1 MTMPKIADH
10 HLNRQA
16 CIYLRQSTPGQVRFN
31 QESTERQYQLGT
43 KASGFGWSPDRIR
56 VLDRDLGQSGK
67 DITNRDDFK
76 TLVNDVAMGTVGAV
90 FAMEASRLARSNQQW
105 HRLLELCAITQ
116 HSRDRRGWYL
126 RSGRFQRLPRSRHE
140 RHLRPG
146 GTPHHPRAPPWRQAQ
161 QGGQGGTA
169 FLPAGRPRVRGRQ
182 DRARPRP
189 GGPGG
194 GAQRLRAVRAGGHS
208 LRAWFGASRIS
219 AYAFRGAH
227 MAEPGMAA

>member
-43 KASGFGWSPDRIR
+43 KASGLGWSPDRIR
-56 VLDRDLGQSGK
+56 ILDRDLGQSGK

-90 FAMEASRLARSNQQW
+90 FAIEVSRLARSNQQW

-116 HSRDRRGWYL
+116 TLVALSGFQGGEPVLRDGWCRGWL
-126 RSGRFQRLPRSRHE
+126 REGVATSSGVVPWCRWLLCRL
-140 RHLRPG
+140 
-146 GTPHHPRAPPWRQAQ
+146 
-161 QGGQGGTA
+161 
-169 FLPAGRPRVRGRQ
+169 
-182 DRARPRP
+182 
-189 GGPGG
+189 
-194 GAQRLRAVRAGGHS
+194 
-208 LRAWFGASRIS
+208 
-219 AYAFRGAH
+219 
-227 MAEPGMAA
+227 